1 MEIKDELC
9 YWIKQIQEALT
20 VSAPNTLKLQKA
32 DQRVNGEY
40 GLQKEAEHKGRLT
53 CVLARCAKSCRSG

>member
-1 MEIKDELC
+1 MEIKKELC

-32 DQRVNGEY
+32 AQHVNGKNS
-40 GLQKEAEHKGRLT
+40 L
-53 CVLARCAKSCRSG
+53 